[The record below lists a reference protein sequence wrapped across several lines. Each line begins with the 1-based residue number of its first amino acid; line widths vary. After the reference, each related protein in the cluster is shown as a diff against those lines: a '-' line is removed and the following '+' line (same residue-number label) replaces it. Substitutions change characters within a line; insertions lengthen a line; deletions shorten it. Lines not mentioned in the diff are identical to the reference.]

1 MRHFW
6 ANVIGNQLVWLC
18 AVVGA
23 GQGLRWPALLAAAI
37 YVASQLMLSAR
48 PMVELKL
55 LVVAV
60 LCGLVVDGVA
70 GGSEQVVYAAA
81 WPARWLAPVWILALW
96 AAFAMTLTVSLKV
109 LQRRLWLAALLGLIA
124 PLAYISAARGW
135 AAVQFPAPSWQGV
148 AVLAVGWAIAL
159 PLLATCA
166 RHWQR
171 GTAPVATNTKGAHA

>member
-23 GQGLRWPALLAAAI
+23 GHGLRWPALLAAAV
-37 YVASQLMLSAR
+37 YVASQLMLSAQ
-48 PMVELKL
+48 PGVEMRL
-55 LVVAV
+55 LGVAL

-70 GGSEQVVYAAA
+70 GATGQVVYAAA
-81 WPARWLAPVWILALW
+81 WPASWLAPLWILALW

-109 LQRRLWLAALLGLIA
+109 LQRRVWLAALLGLIA
-124 PLAYISAARGW
+124 PLAYLSAARGW
-135 AAVQFPAPSWQGV
+135 SAVTFPPPSWQGV

-159 PLLATCA
+159 PLLAICA

-171 GTAPVATNTKGAHA
+171 GTAPVTTNTHGAHA